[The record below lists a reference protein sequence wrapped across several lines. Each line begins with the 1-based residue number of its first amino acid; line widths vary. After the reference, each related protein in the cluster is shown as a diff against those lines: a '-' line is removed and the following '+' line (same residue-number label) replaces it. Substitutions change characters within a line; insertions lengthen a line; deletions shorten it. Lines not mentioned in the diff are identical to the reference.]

1 MPEISRFFGII
12 IRMYFDDHNPP
23 HFHAEFQ
30 EHRAIIDIQNPMLLD
45 GYLSP
50 KQLKLVQ
57 AWALIHQK
65 SYWKTLSIWARI
77 LKAITRLIHFNRHAL
92 LHQKNRYYTR
102 LRSDLPFQH

>member
-12 IRMYFDDHNPP
+12 IRMYFDDHNLP

-30 EHRAIIDIQNPMLLD
+30 EHRVIIDIQNPMLLD
-45 GYLSP
+45 GYLPP

-65 SYWKTLSIWARI
+65 ELLENFINLDKDFKSYNKIDPL
-77 LKAITRLIHFNRHAL
+77 
-92 LHQKNRYYTR
+92 Q
-102 LRSDLPFQH
+102 

>member
-45 GYLSP
+45 GYLPP

-57 AWALIHQK
+57 AWALIHQELLENFINLGKDFK
-65 SYWKTLSIWARI
+65 SYNKIDPL
-77 LKAITRLIHFNRHAL
+77 
-92 LHQKNRYYTR
+92 Q
-102 LRSDLPFQH
+102 